1 MHMKLPHNELKSNSK
16 LWSRM
21 AQQNAVQQTPFWYN
35 FLLICLKPLYRW
47 KIKQRAESDALFQQE
62 CIERFGPFQ
71 TPKNLHTIWF
81 HVVSIGET
89 NAAQPLIEHYL
100 KLGHPVLVTNT
111 TKTGQARAKSLFLK
125 APYLALFQAVYLPVD
140 QKPLLK
146 QFFDLYQPKLLALV
160 ETEIWPNLIA
170 QAKQQQIPCILLN
183 ARLSEKSAKG
193 YAKVSRLTQ
202 AMLQQLTWMLT
213 QDQATQQRYVDL
225 GLEKAKSQVVGNIK
239 FDISAPNSF
248 IEQAEQLK
256 QEWQLEKRQIITLAS
271 THAPEEE
278 QLLKQLQTHLN
289 SNPDLLCMVVPRHP
303 ERFDE
308 VYKICQ
314 SLNLNTQRRSLKQ
327 PIQIDTQVFLA
338 DSMGEMW
345 LWYALS
351 QACFVGGSLNE
362 PGGGH
367 NILEPMVLNIPTVI
381 GPRYFNFQSI
391 VDEFVAAQGILIGE
405 NAAQVAQQLL
415 SCLDDPLQTQ
425 QQVAHAQQVLQ
436 RNKGSLQKHIQLLDH
451 YLQQTA
457 SS

>member
-1 MHMKLPHNELKSNSK
+1 
-16 LWSRM
+16 M
-21 AQQNAVQQTPFWYN
+21 AQHNAVQQTPFWYN
-35 FLLICLKPLYRW
+35 FLLVCLKPLYRW
-47 KIKQRAESDALFQQE
+47 KIRQRAESDALYQQE
-62 CIERFGPFQ
+62 CLERFGPFQ
-71 TPKNLHTIWF
+71 PPKNLNTIWF
-81 HVVSIGET
+81 HVVSVGET

-100 KLGHPVLVTNT
+100 KLGHSVLVTNT
-111 TKTGQARAKSLFLK
+111 TKTGQARAKSLFYEK
-125 APYLALFQAVYLPVD
+125 YSTLFQAVYLPVD

-146 QFFDLYQPKLLALV
+146 QFFELYQPKLLALV

-170 QAKQQQIPCILLN
+170 QAKQKQIPCILLN
-183 ARLSEKSAKG
+183 ARLSAKSAKG
-193 YAKVSRLTQ
+193 YDKVRRLTQ
-202 AMLQQLTWMLT
+202 PMLQQLTWLLA
-213 QDQATQQRYVDL
+213 QDIATQQRYVGL
-225 GLEKAKSQVVGNIK
+225 GLDQSKSQVVGNIK
-239 FDISAPNSF
+239 FDISAPTSF

>member
-1 MHMKLPHNELKSNSK
+1 
-16 LWSRM
+16 M
-21 AQQNAVQQTPFWYN
+21 AQHNAVQQTPFWYN
-35 FLLICLKPLYRW
+35 FLLVCLKPLYRW
-47 KIKQRAESDALFQQE
+47 KIRQRAESDALYQQE
-62 CIERFGPFQ
+62 CLERFGPFQ
-71 TPKNLHTIWF
+71 PPKNLNTIWF
-81 HVVSIGET
+81 HVVSVGET

-100 KLGHPVLVTNT
+100 KLGHSVLVTNT
-111 TKTGQARAKSLFLK
+111 TKTGQARAKSLFYEK
-125 APYLALFQAVYLPVD
+125 YSTLFQAVYLPVD

-146 QFFDLYQPKLLALV
+146 QFFELYQPKLLALV

-170 QAKQQQIPCILLN
+170 QAKQKQIPCILLN

-193 YAKVSRLTQ
+193 YDKVRRLTQ
-202 AMLQQLTWMLT
+202 PMLQQLTWLLA
-213 QDQATQQRYVDL
+213 QDITTQQRYVDL
-225 GLEKAKSQVVGNIK
+225 GLDQSKSQVVGNIK
-239 FDISAPNSF
+239 FDISAPTSF

-278 QLLKQLQTHLN
+278 QLLKQLQPHLN

>member
-1 MHMKLPHNELKSNSK
+1 
-16 LWSRM
+16 M
-21 AQQNAVQQTPFWYN
+21 AQSNAVRQTPFWYN
-35 FLLICLKPLYRW
+35 FLLKCIKPLYRW
-47 KIKQRAESDALFQQE
+47 KIKQRAESEALFQQE
-62 CIERFGPFQ
+62 CLERFGPFQ
-71 TPKNLHTIWF
+71 APKNLNTIWF
-81 HVVSIGET
+81 HVVSVGET

-125 APYLALFQAVYLPVD
+125 EPYLNLFQAVYLPVD

-170 QAKQQQIPCILLN
+170 EAKQQQIPCILLN

-193 YAKVSRLTQ
+193 YGKVRRLTQ
-202 AMLQQLTWMLT
+202 SMLQQLTWLLA
-213 QDQATQQRYVDL
+213 QDVATQQRYIDL
-225 GLEKAKSQVVGNIK
+225 GLDPNRSMVVGNIK
-239 FDISAPNSF
+239 FDITAPISF
-248 IEQAEQLK
+248 IEQAQQLK
-256 QEWQLEKRQIITLAS
+256 QDWKLADRQVIVLAS

-278 QLLKQLQTHLN
+278 SLLKQLQSNLN
-289 SNPDLLCMVVPRHP
+289 SNPKLLCIVVPRHP

-308 VYKICQ
+308 VYKVCQ
-314 SLNLNTQRRSLKQ
+314 NLNLNTQRRSLKQ
-327 PIQIDTQVFLA
+327 SIQVDTQVFLA

-367 NILEPMVLNIPTVI
+367 NILEPMVLDVPTVI

-391 VDEFVAAQGILIGE
+391 VVEFVSEKGILVGE
-405 NAAQVAQQLL
+405 NAEQVVQQLL
-415 SCLDDPLQTQ
+415 SCLDDLSQSQ
-425 QQVAHAQQVLQ
+425 QLIRQAELVLQ
-436 RNKGSLQKHIQLLDH
+436 RNKGSLQKHIQLIDH
-451 YLQQTA
+451 YLEQKIL
-457 SS
+457 S

>member
-1 MHMKLPHNELKSNSK
+1 
-16 LWSRM
+16 M
-21 AQQNAVQQTPFWYN
+21 AQEIAVQQTPFWYN
-35 FLLICLKPLYRW
+35 FLLVCLKPLYRW
-47 KIKQRAESDALFQQE
+47 KIRQRAESDALFQQE
-62 CIERFGPFQ
+62 CLERFGPFQ
-71 TPKNLHTIWF
+71 PPKNLNTIWF
-81 HVVSIGET
+81 HVVSVGET

-100 KLGHPVLVTNT
+100 KLGHSVLVTNT
-111 TKTGQARAKSLFLK
+111 TKTGQARAKSLFYEK
-125 APYLALFQAVYLPVD
+125 YSTLFQAVYLPVD

-146 QFFDLYQPKLLALV
+146 QFFELYQPKLLALV

-170 QAKQQQIPCILLN
+170 QAKQKQIPCILLN

-193 YAKVSRLTQ
+193 YDKVRRLTQ
-202 AMLQQLTWMLT
+202 PMLQQLTWLLA
-213 QDQATQQRYVDL
+213 QDIATQQRYVDL
-225 GLEKAKSQVVGNIK
+225 GLDQSKSQVVGNIK
-239 FDISAPNSF
+239 FDISAPTSF

-278 QLLKQLQTHLN
+278 QLLKQLQPHLN